1 MSEDNKNR
9 AEQEDN
15 LVPEYTQEEVRDKI
29 IQLIDNNNKLKKE
42 IKENIFTNMKLMK
55 KLILCKSQYY
65 TELKINNLLNN
76 KINDKNI
83 KYSIHVNVH
92 SKLNEKFILT

>member
-42 IKENIFTNMKLMK
+42 IKENIFTNLKLMK
-55 KLILCKSQYY
+55 KQV
-65 TELKINNLLNN
+65 NLLLKQFLLYYMQVENLVVE
-76 KINDKNI
+76 DT
-83 KYSIHVNVH
+83 KYQVAYMV
-92 SKLNEKFILT
+92 